1 MSVQGHSGDEVT
13 YICGKEVPSLPLPLQ
28 GHEAAQV
35 TGTLCLRA
43 MASPAPWLR
52 WTQTE
57 LTRWEGEEEEE
68 EEEEEEDNDNFER
81 RMDEDG
87 IIGLGEDAGSP
98 QWGDGEEL
106 EEGSP
111 VEEGRWHPQPD
122 LVEEER
128 GSFRGDK
135 GPWGTESDGEPYPQ
149 LSYEGQW
156 GSGSSSSPQA
166 LRDSRALCQ
175 PQRCST
181 DGGDTSDASPGPATS
196 SHRHQGWGAAG
207 GTGGAHGQGWT
218 PSRSLLLHL
227 STDDPHDATSIEP
240 VPKPQPAG
248 SELPA
253 PATTGLEPTR
263 EPWGAGTSSAPQ
275 LRDRFQVPKKAAPT
289 VQPPKPGRPSW
300 SLSPRQRHTGRK
312 DTRGPLGTGTH
323 GAHST
328 PYGRGRLNHP
338 LPDLSKVE
346 ARVKFDQSYQP
357 PRGRALPARAST
369 TGPVSFK
376 SPAEIVREV
385 LLSSGEGVPPQP
397 PTTAVLPQEFRSP
410 RQATELVQQLQDDY
424 HKLLTKYAEAENTID
439 QLRLGARVSLY
450 ADPPQPSRSLA
461 VGTVGTGCQV
471 VTLSIPQASM
481 AAFSVAPPS
490 SPAGAPAP
498 GPSDRGGSP
507 QPPCPPP
514 PRGVCP
520 TCPGPCCCSG
530 ARLTQTLAGQT
541 LKLQAQVESFEGWV
555 QAGGP
560 VPREQLQRFRKLKD
574 AQDALERAYLQARQQ
589 HPGVSAEFDP
599 DRGVEG
605 AIFHLGLRLEELKDR
620 LEPGAR
626 WQPPAQH
633 PAQPCS
639 PPAPSAPP
647 ATGSLCPQRPRLME
661 GPQGTAGDSE
671 VVTGGLPQPLWHKQ
685 RRVEEDFGGLLEQYK
700 HFKSLPESLSLE
712 QLSLAGSRS
721 QEEADGPAAGDSGP
735 SNIPGRTQALE
746 KGADLKTSP
755 LHPLERR
762 ATLLPPREPSWPGG
776 TGGHLS
782 PTTAEELPAA
792 AKPPLGLPEAPRP
805 PLSRRSSRVG
815 GAANQHQPSKEQ
827 RIVSP
832 ETDSGF
838 MGSEASRV
846 SPPMH
851 TPEHR
856 PPGTRTPHSLGL
868 SIPMTLHPLRKREV
882 TPLPSETTVTG
893 IYPSGGQGGT
903 EGPRLPPS
911 TPSQSSSPHG
921 WAESTGSEVGPDAH
935 TDSEAEGRSCASA
948 ACHPPSTARGPA
960 SPPPA
965 PKTPSP
971 PPAVPHPAVPCQAIR
986 ALRDEVW
993 QLQRRLEESLRRSRT
1008 HPQGKATPARRHPV
1022 ANRPSSPKD
1031 AASSGELSPPVRGRA
1046 APRVAPTRRGRSA
1059 SLPRERPEL
1068 DLSKWDPAEV
1078 GMEGTVGTCSPLCT
1092 ASSSGVGG
1100 CGTTGTGQVLVSPW
1114 DPAVLSPRPDPADPG
1129 LGPTGSHPA
1138 SLSSAS
1144 DPSPSGPQAAPS
1156 PRKSPGS
1163 PPGVVTFRGQY
1174 TGTWYQAVMPPTA
1187 PAPQEKLGTPG
1198 CPRCHG
1204 SRTLSAGFK
1213 AGNAA
1218 RQPQHSTPR
1227 RTRCPTC
1234 QAPMGAPAS
1243 SSRDGATHAEPGP
1256 TGTSPSGPHVGPQA
1270 KKPEQPRLWYCPGAT
1285 AAVSCLAP
1293 VPLVPYVPS
1302 VLYCSPAVPTSAP
1315 AVAGVPLRQ
1324 TAGHGRAEH
1333 PLRPHAAAHRRC
1345 LTLGL
1350 EELEELNWSLSQ
1362 AMEAAQS
1369 VRLSTTRMS
1378 RVLAAELSRARDLR
1392 GSCLF

>member
-1 MSVQGHSGDEVT
+1 MVWVSPSAHLQGHSGDEVT

-68 EEEEEEDNDNFER
+68 EEDNDNFER

-122 LVEEER
+122 LVEEEQ

-135 GPWGTESDGEPYPQ
+135 GPWGTESKGEPYPQ

-323 GAHST
+323 GAHGT

-490 SPAGAPAP
+490 SPAG
-498 GPSDRGGSP
+498 
-507 QPPCPPP
+507 
-514 PRGVCP
+514 
-520 TCPGPCCCSG
+520 GPCCCSG

-589 HPGVSAEFDP
+589 HPGVLAEFDP

-620 LEPGAR
+620 LGA
-626 WQPPAQH
+626 
-633 PAQPCS
+633 
-639 PPAPSAPP
+639 
-647 ATGSLCPQRPRLME
+647 QRPRLME

-782 PTTAEELPAA
+782 PTTAQELPAA

-805 PLSRRSSRVG
+805 PLSRCSSRVG

-856 PPGTRTPHSLGL
+856 PPGTS
-868 SIPMTLHPLRKREV
+868 
-882 TPLPSETTVTG
+882 
-893 IYPSGGQGGT
+893 
-903 EGPRLPPS
+903 
-911 TPSQSSSPHG
+911 
-921 WAESTGSEVGPDAH
+921 
-935 TDSEAEGRSCASA
+935 
-948 ACHPPSTARGPA
+948 
-960 SPPPA
+960 
-965 PKTPSP
+965 
-971 PPAVPHPAVPCQAIR
+971 QAIR

-1031 AASSGELSPPVRGRA
+1031 AASSG
-1046 APRVAPTRRGRSA
+1046 
-1059 SLPRERPEL
+1059 
-1068 DLSKWDPAEV
+1068 
-1078 GMEGTVGTCSPLCT
+1078 
-1092 ASSSGVGG
+1092 
-1100 CGTTGTGQVLVSPW
+1100 
-1114 DPAVLSPRPDPADPG
+1114 
-1129 LGPTGSHPA
+1129 
-1138 SLSSAS
+1138 
-1144 DPSPSGPQAAPS
+1144 
-1156 PRKSPGS
+1156 
-1163 PPGVVTFRGQY
+1163 
-1174 TGTWYQAVMPPTA
+1174 
-1187 PAPQEKLGTPG
+1187 
-1198 CPRCHG
+1198 
-1204 SRTLSAGFK
+1204 
-1213 AGNAA
+1213 
-1218 RQPQHSTPR
+1218 
-1227 RTRCPTC
+1227 
-1234 QAPMGAPAS
+1234 
-1243 SSRDGATHAEPGP
+1243 
-1256 TGTSPSGPHVGPQA
+1256 
-1270 KKPEQPRLWYCPGAT
+1270 
-1285 AAVSCLAP
+1285 
-1293 VPLVPYVPS
+1293 
-1302 VLYCSPAVPTSAP
+1302 YCSPAVPTSAP